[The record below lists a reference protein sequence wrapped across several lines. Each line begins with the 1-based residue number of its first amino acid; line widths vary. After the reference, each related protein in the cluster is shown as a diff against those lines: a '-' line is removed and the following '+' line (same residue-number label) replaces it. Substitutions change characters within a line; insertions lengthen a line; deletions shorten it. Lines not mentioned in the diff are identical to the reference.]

1 MLELLG
7 REATNAGRAERV
19 VMRYFRVRIRVRG
32 DASRSLQERYTL
44 WLYSPCVKSSAK
56 GLAKVSQTFSPPTAS
71 ATRSGGTLS
80 RTSFAVFLFLL
91 GPGIVFEYGK
101 GVLSGALPLSR
112 GSREVLPNS
121 VPRDLFPR

>member
-7 REATNAGRAERV
+7 REATSAGRAERV

-32 DASRSLQERYTL
+32 NADTHL
-44 WLYSPCVKSSAK
+44 
-56 GLAKVSQTFSPPTAS
+56 PPP
-71 ATRSGGTLS
+71 RHLGGTPS

-101 GVLSGALPLSR
+101 GVLSGELPLSR
-112 GSREVLPNS
+112 GSREALPIS
-121 VPRDLFPR
+121 SPKIISGYR